1 MTHSILPALLVLLLT
16 SSLLTSSP
24 FAQTKADPRKGLP
37 TASPATAA
45 DSASLLPVKR
55 VVLYKN
61 GVGYFEQEKIGGIS
75 SAIADRKR
83 ESDQIRR

>member
-24 FAQTKADPRKGLP
+24 FAQTKADPRKGPP